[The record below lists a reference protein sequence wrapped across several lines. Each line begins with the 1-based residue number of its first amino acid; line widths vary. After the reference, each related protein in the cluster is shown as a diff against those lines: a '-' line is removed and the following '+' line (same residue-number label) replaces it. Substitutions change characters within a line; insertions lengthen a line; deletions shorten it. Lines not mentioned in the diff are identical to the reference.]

1 MKTKTLKAAVRLLS
15 VNADAKTSKG
25 TGKGYLTGICYL
37 APANVAG
44 LGSVCVH
51 ASPGCMSVCLF
62 NAGRASVFPAINKAR
77 IARTRFLF
85 ADRAGFTAQLIKE
98 TQALVNKAE
107 REGLRPALRINGT
120 SDLSIES
127 LFPDLFKAFP
137 RLAMYD
143 YTKNISRALRFA
155 EGKMPANYH
164 VTFSLS
170 ETNAGKALQAL
181 RAGVNVSAV
190 VDKPQ
195 AFAKGFAIEGET
207 FETFDADLSDLR
219 FLDKPA
225 KDGRGRIALLKA
237 KGPARKDKTGFVTR
251 A

>member
-1 MKTKTLKAAVRLLS
+1 MKTKTLKAAVNLLS

-25 TGKGYLTGICYL
+25 TGKGFLTGICYL

-44 LGSVCVH
+44 LGNLCPH
-51 ASPGCMSVCLF
+51 ASAGCKSVCLF
-62 NAGRASVFPAINKAR
+62 NAGRASIFPAINKAR

-85 ADRAGFTAQLIKE
+85 ADRAGFQVQLIKE
-98 TQALVNKAE
+98 TQALVNKAK
-107 REGLRPALRINGT
+107 RDGLKPALRVNGT
-120 SDLSIES
+120 SDLAIES

-137 RLAMYD
+137 RLSVYD
-143 YTKNISRALRFA
+143 YTKDIARALRFA
-155 EGKMPANYH
+155 RGEMPANYH
-164 VTFSLS
+164 LTFSLS

-195 AFAKGFAIEGET
+195 AFASGFTIEGET
-207 FETFDADLSDLR
+207 FETFDADASDLR

-225 KDGRGRIALLKA
+225 RDGRGRIALLKA
-237 KGPARKDKTGFVTR
+237 KGPARKDKSGFVTR